1 MRVLQWVLDN
11 LFTVL
16 IIAGVIAQLIQA
28 VKGKKGGDEEA
39 GPTVEPPKEFEFED
53 PELAERTR
61 RIREDIRRKIAQ
73 RQAGGAPESEPE
85 MEAAPEPAAFEEPP
99 PVVREVAVER
109 PAPAM
114 VASSRMD
121 AQRQAEVLEQQAAL
135 MDKLRQL
142 EETKA
147 AALRRAA
154 FEASTVSPA
163 AAART
168 QARGALIDD
177 LRNPAALRRAFVL
190 REVLGPP
197 VGLR

>member
-16 IIAGVIAQLIQA
+16 IIAGVVAQLIQA

-73 RQAGGAPESEPE
+73 RQAGGTPEDEPE
-85 MEAAPEPAAFEEPP
+85 MEPAPEPAAFEEPP

-168 QARGALIDD
+168 QARGAVIED

-190 REVLGPP
+190 REIIGPP